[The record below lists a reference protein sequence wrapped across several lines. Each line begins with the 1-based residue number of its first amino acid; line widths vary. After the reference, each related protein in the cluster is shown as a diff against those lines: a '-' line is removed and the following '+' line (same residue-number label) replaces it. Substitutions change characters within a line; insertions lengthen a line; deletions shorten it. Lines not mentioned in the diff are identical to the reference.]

1 LRRAVLPF
9 GQRPQRRVRSCPEW
23 TRGSMTAT
31 RPWPPR
37 SRPRWCARGW
47 SCCWS
52 SRYSGWPCSAGGP
65 GAADRPGGR
74 RPGRARRARRAR
86 ARPIPAGAGTA
97 RTPDPVRP
105 AGRGGLPGLDPRSR
119 GAPGPGLSRPGGGR
133 TGAPGALRVAARA
146 PRPPV
151 GLNVPAAA
159 APPRRPPLGI
169 SGPAAAPRP
178 GRQSSS
184 SQAGRR
190 RAAGG
195 IIRGW

>member
-1 LRRAVLPF
+1 MPRMDSGVDDGHPTMAAAFQAALVRQGLVVLLVFAVL
-9 GQRPQRRVRSCPEW
+9 GLAWLGRLAW
-23 TRGSMTAT
+23 GGGSA
-31 RPWPPR
+31 
-37 SRPRWCARGW
+37 
-47 SCCWS
+47 
-52 SRYSGWPCSAGGP
+52 
-65 GAADRPGGR
+65 R
-74 RPGRARRARRAR
+74 RPA
-86 ARPIPAGAGTA
+86 AGAGTA

-146 PRPPV
+146 RRPPF
-151 GLNVPAAA
+151 GIIVPAAA
-159 APPRRPPLGI
+159 A
-169 SGPAAAPRP
+169 RP